1 MYFIKIGYYN
11 WIEVFVIYI
20 IIKIWCKGGICNK
33 YYKLWLNKVFGIY
46 ISFFWFVDIGYRVS
60 CG

>member
-20 IIKIWCKGGICNK
+20 IIKIWCKGDNCNE
-33 YYKLWLNKVFGIY
+33 YYKLWLNKVLVFILV
-46 ISFFWFVDIGYRVS
+46 FFDLWILDIE
-60 CG
+60 

>member
-20 IIKIWCKGGICNK
+20 IIKIWCKGDNCNE
-33 YYKLWLNKVFGIY
+33 YYKLLLNKVLVFILV
-46 ISFFWFVDIGYRVS
+46 FFDLWILDIE
-60 CG
+60 